1 MTMEPLL
8 EDVPERIE
16 TARLILRMARCDDA
30 AAMNAAVCESLDD
43 LRVYMPWAQSAPSLA
58 QSNADC
64 RRMQGKFL
72 LREDLSLFIFERHAD
87 GSEGEFIG
95 GTGLHRISWIVRR
108 FELGYWCR
116 TSRQGQGFV
125 TEAALAVTRFAF
137 DQLRARRVEV
147 RMDDAN
153 ERSWKVA
160 KRAGFVFEGVFR
172 SDSLDPLGA
181 VRDTRLYALIGAGP
195 ETGESVVNA

>member
-1 MTMEPLL
+1 MEPLL

-64 RRMQGKFL
+64 RRIQGKFL

-95 GTGLHRISWIVRR
+95 GTGLNRISWIVRR

-147 RMDDAN
+147 HMDDAN

-160 KRAGFVFEGVFR
+160 KRAGFVFEGVLR

>member
-1 MTMEPLL
+1 MEPLL

-43 LRVYMPWAQSAPSLA
+43 LRVYMPWTQSAPSLA

-160 KRAGFVFEGVFR
+160 QRAGFGLEGVLR

>member
-1 MTMEPLL
+1 MEPLL

-72 LREDLSLFIFERHAD
+72 LREDLSLFIFGRHAD

-160 KRAGFVFEGVFR
+160 KRAGFVFEGVLR

>member
-1 MTMEPLL
+1 MEPLL

-64 RRMQGKFL
+64 RRIQGKFL

-125 TEAALAVTRFAF
+125 TEVALAVTRFAF
-137 DQLRARRVEV
+137 DQLLARRVEV

-160 KRAGFVFEGVFR
+160 KRAGFVFEGVLR